1 MRVLQL
7 VPTLRV
13 GGAERMAALLAVHLH
28 QSGYT
33 AALASMFDPPGT
45 WIEAELRAAGVSLY
59 FLAKRSGLDLRMIS
73 RVARVLRAFRPDVL
87 HTHMGV
93 LKYALPALVAW
104 RRCAVVHTVHNLAQH
119 EVERPSRILQNVAFR
134 ARVVP
139 VAIGDGVAR
148 SIWETY
154 GPAPAHVIPNGIPVS
169 QYASQAGAREEGRRA
184 LGLPPDAPVFVTVGS
199 LRAQKNHALLLRAF
213 ASPRLAQIGARLLLA
228 GDGELRPQ
236 LERLAAELGVAE
248 RVHLLGVRSDVAR
261 VLAAADVFVL
271 ASTYEGNPLTVME
284 AMAAGKPVVATGV
297 GCVPELVASE
307 AGRLV
312 PPGDV
317 NALEAAMYE
326 VAADPTLARARGA
339 SAARIAAARFD
350 ASLMGRSYEALYA
363 EVSAR
368 RQGSAARAGL
378 GLPRHG

>member
-28 QSGYT
+28 RSGYT

-45 WIEAELRAAGVSLY
+45 WIEAELRAAGVPLY
-59 FLAKRSGLDLRMIS
+59 FLAKRPGLDLRMIS

-93 LKYALPALVAW
+93 LKYALPSLVAW

-119 EVERPSRILQNVAFR
+119 EVERPSRFLQGVAFR

-169 QYASQAGAREEGRRA
+169 QYASPAGAREEGRRA
-184 LGLPPDAPVFVTVGS
+184 LGLPPDAPVFITVGG

-213 ASPRLAQIGARLLLA
+213 ASPRLARLGARLLLA

-248 RVHLLGVRSDVAR
+248 RVHLLGIRSDVAR

-271 ASTYEGNPLTVME
+271 ASSYEGNPLTVME

-363 EVSAR
+363 EVSAL